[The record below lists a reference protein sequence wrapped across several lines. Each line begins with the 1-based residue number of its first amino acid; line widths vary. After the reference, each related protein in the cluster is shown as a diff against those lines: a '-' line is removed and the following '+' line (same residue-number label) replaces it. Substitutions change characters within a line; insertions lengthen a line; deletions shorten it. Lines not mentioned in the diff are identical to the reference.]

1 MKAKVKNLIARIH
14 KDWWKIA
21 QIFLWIFL
29 FVKYKGVRD
38 FFLGMFKMVTSI
50 WIWAIILVIA
60 MSLFALISVLVM
72 VIGVKIGVLP
82 EDYIAV
88 KLNKRHKDREQTT
101 MQD

>member
-72 VIGVKIGVLP
+72 VMGVKIV
-82 EDYIAV
+82 YFQKII
-88 KLNKRHKDREQTT
+88 
-101 MQD
+101 

>member
-38 FFLGMFKMVTSI
+38 FFFGHVQNGYKHMDMGDNTSDSYVTI
-50 WIWAIILVIA
+50 CIN
-60 MSLFALISVLVM
+60 ISFSD
-72 VIGVKIGVLP
+72 GYGC
-82 EDYIAV
+82 
-88 KLNKRHKDREQTT
+88 
-101 MQD
+101 